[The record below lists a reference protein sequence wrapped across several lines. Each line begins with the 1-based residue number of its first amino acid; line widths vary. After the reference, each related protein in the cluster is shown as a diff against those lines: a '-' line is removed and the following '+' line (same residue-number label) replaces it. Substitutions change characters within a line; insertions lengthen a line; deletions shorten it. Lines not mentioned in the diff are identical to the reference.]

1 MSTCRNVRIA
11 PSILSADFA
20 RLGEQVAEAEQG
32 GADCI
37 HIDVMDG
44 QFVPPITFGAPIVE
58 AIRPHTGLPL
68 EVHMMVE
75 QPENHFG
82 QLRDAGADRLI
93 VHREACPHLHLSV
106 AQIRD
111 NGMEAGVA
119 VNPGT
124 SLGTVEDVIADLDL
138 LLVMTVNPGWGGQP
152 FIDSMVNKVSR
163 ARGLLDELDREV
175 TLEVDGGIKVEN
187 AGLVVRAGADQLVV
201 GSAVYNDTTPVSD
214 AIAALRSAIVV
225 A

>member
-1 MSTCRNVRIA
+1 MSTCKSVRIA

-93 VHREACPHLHLSV
+93 VHREACSHLHLSV

-111 NGMEAGVA
+111 AGMEAGVA

-124 SLGTVEDVIADLDL
+124 SLGSVEDVMADLDL

-214 AIAALRSAIVV
+214 AISSLRSAI
-225 A
+225 AGA